1 MTKDPVCGMQVDEKE
16 ASATSVFNGAFYAFC
31 GEHCKDKFDVNPE
44 RYADVAP
51 QGTAPRLEREPQG
64 TS

>member
-1 MTKDPVCGMQVDEKE
+1 MTKDPVCGMQVDERG
-16 ASATSVFNGAFYAFC
+16 ASATSVYNGAFYAFC

-44 RYADVAP
+44 RYAEAAV
-51 QGTAPRLEREPQG
+51 QSSAPRLEREPQG